1 MVYALL
7 VPGPINDVVDVR
19 VLKWHREDEAP
30 LAPGD
35 LIVELETNKAVV
47 EIRAA
52 QHGVLRRRLCAAGDW
67 RRLGNPLALLS
78 DEAGTPLPESAH
90 GLPLWE
96 AEFQL
101 T

>member
-7 VPGPINDVVDVR
+7 VPGPINDMVDVR
-19 VLKWHREDEAP
+19 ILEWHREEGA
-30 LAPGD
+30 AVATGD
-35 LIVELETNKAVV
+35 LILELETSKAVV

-52 QHGVLRRRLCAAGDW
+52 QSGVLRRRLCAAGEW
-67 RRLGNPLALLS
+67 RRMGNPLALLS
-78 DEAGTPLPESAH
+78 DDDDTPLPEESA
-90 GLPLWE
+90 GLPEWH

>member
-19 VLKWHREDEAP
+19 VLQWHREEGAGVS
-30 LAPGD
+30 PGE
-35 LIVELETNKAVV
+35 LIVELETHKVVV

-52 QHGVLRRRLCAAGDW
+52 QRGILRRLLCAAGEW
-67 RRLGNPLALLS
+67 RRMGNPLALLS
-78 DEAGTPLPESAH
+78 DEADSPLPETAK
-90 GLPLWE
+90 GLPEWH

>member
-7 VPGPINDVVDVR
+7 VPGPINDMVDVR
-19 VLKWHREDEAP
+19 ILQWHREEGAP
-30 LAPGD
+30 VSTGD
-35 LIVELETNKAVV
+35 LILELETTKAVV

-52 QHGVLRRRLCAAGDW
+52 QNGILRRQLCAAGEW
-67 RRLGNPLALLS
+67 RRMGNPLALLS
-78 DEAGTPLPESAH
+78 DDSDTPLPQTAS
-90 GLPLWE
+90 GLPEWQ